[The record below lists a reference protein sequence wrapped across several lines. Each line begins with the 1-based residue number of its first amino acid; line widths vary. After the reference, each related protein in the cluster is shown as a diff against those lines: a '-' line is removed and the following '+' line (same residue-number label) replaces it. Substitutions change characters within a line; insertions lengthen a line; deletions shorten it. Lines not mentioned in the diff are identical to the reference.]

1 MEKGGTGNLKVF
13 FLLFLLLFGLA
24 YITSAFALEFSLASS
39 YSFGSNLFFLYNE
52 REIINKSSS
61 WTFDVGIFH
70 LFDVFE
76 FKASMLAKN
85 DSVFNDPFSE
95 SYYAG
100 FYFDFKEGS
109 ISFRNNNFSVT
120 LGRTHLGDVVLSPY
134 SLFISSVNMPRNT
147 IEISYDDG
155 KFIYITRWTQL
166 CELKF
171 GADERER
178 LKSSNYKVYAL
189 RVGNLRFGYEDIT
202 VYVGQ
207 RFNFEY
213 FANPIPSFFIQYVN
227 DAGRP
232 YPEGVGETNYISG
245 FFLDYTDIDRYYY
258 TQVLVDDIN
267 MNRFIHPES
276 YQNPDKIAWSIGLV
290 QKTSIGTVSFY
301 HAGATKYT
309 FQPSAESGNQ
319 MFYGYTYYPYFVYTR
334 DGENV
339 VLPFELLY
347 AGYKYGENN
356 LAFMID
362 YAPSF
367 ATGVNA
373 DFEFVIL
380 GERSPVNAWNDRT
393 TYLPGTHLL
402 DDPVKEYRAIGTI
415 SYSGGISR
423 NLKFWASVSAGFI
436 WNASTLVEV
445 SSDNVRKPLLRP
457 QEGNNLPFFLGNFG
471 VSFSKSF

>member
-1 MEKGGTGNLKVF
+1 MEKGVTRNLKF
-13 FLLFLLLFGLA
+13 FFSFLSWIL
-24 YITSAFALEFSLASS
+24 YITSAFALEFSLAGS
-39 YSFGSNLFFLYNE
+39 YNFGSNLFSLYNE
-52 REIINKSSS
+52 REVINDSSS
-61 WTFDVGIFH
+61 WTFDVGIIH
-70 LFDVFE
+70 LSDTFE
-76 FKASMLAKN
+76 FKASMVAKN
-85 DSVFNDPFSE
+85 DGLFSDPFSE

-100 FYFDFKEGS
+100 FYFDFKEGL
-109 ISFRNNNFSVT
+109 ISLRNGNFSVT
-120 LGRTHLGDVVLSPY
+120 LGRTHLGDVVQSPY
-134 SLFISSVNMPRNT
+134 SLFVSSVGIPRNT
-147 IEISYDDG
+147 VDISYDNG
-155 KFIYITRWTQL
+155 RFIYITRWMQL

-171 GADERER
+171 GTDERER

-189 RVGNLRFGYEDIT
+189 RISNLRFGYEDVT

-245 FFLDYTDIDRYYY
+245 FFLDYTDIDKYYY
-258 TQVLVDDIN
+258 AQVLVDDIN

-276 YQNPDKIAWSIGLV
+276 YQNPDKIAWSLGLV
-290 QKTSIGTVSFY
+290 QKTSIGTFGFY

-319 MFYGYTYYPYFVYTR
+319 MFYGYTYYPYFVYTK
-334 DGENV
+334 DGKNV

-356 LAFMID
+356 LAFMVS

-367 ATGVNA
+367 ITGFNA
-373 DFEFVIL
+373 NFEFVIL

-393 TYLPGTHLL
+393 TYIPGTHLL
-402 DDPVKEYRAIGTI
+402 DDEVKEYRAIGNVSFVRNI
-415 SYSGGISR
+415 S
-423 NLKFWASVSAGFI
+423 NELAVSAYLSTGFI
-436 WNASTLVEV
+436 WNASTVVEV
-445 SSDNVRKPLLRP
+445 NSDNVRKPLLRP
-457 QEGNNLPFFLGNFG
+457 QKGNNKPLFSAN
-471 VSFSKSF
+471 VVISFRKSF